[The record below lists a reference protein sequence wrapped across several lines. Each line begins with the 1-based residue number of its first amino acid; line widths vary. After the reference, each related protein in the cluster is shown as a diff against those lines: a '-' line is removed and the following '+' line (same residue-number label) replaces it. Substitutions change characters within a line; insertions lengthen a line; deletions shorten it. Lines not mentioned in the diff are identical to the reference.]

1 MGLLDDA
8 IREHLDLKRRAGGDP
23 GAVSRQEREVFGSD
37 TDEDAA
43 EREAADPQAGGD
55 EETGAEASSP
65 DASAGETVA
74 DSPDAS
80 DVETVADAPG
90 PAAEPGPAPEVE
102 DEDDSAQETRQ
113 FTADEVKDAVRAR
126 PREPQQ
132 RPAEPEPASPEEVV
146 HDELEDTPDFLQ
158 ETPDHD
164 RLWFEQKPPRDFDF

>member
-55 EETGAEASSP
+55 EETVAETSPPDAPAGGTVADTP
-65 DASAGETVA
+65 DASA
-74 DSPDAS
+74 
-80 DVETVADAPG
+80 VETVADTAG
-90 PAAEPGPAPEVE
+90 PAAAEPDPAPGAG
-102 DEDDSAQETRQ
+102 DDSAQETRQ
-113 FTADEVKDAVRAR
+113 FTADEVKDAVQAR

-132 RPAEPEPASPEEVV
+132 RPAQPEPASPDEVV